1 MYLDELVMNLS
12 VTLFFFITFVKSDD
26 VLDFVI
32 FGKKEQREKQVGW
45 GGESIVPQ
53 FLAVPHG
60 ETLVVYRISRCM
72 FICNVI

>member
-32 FGKKEQREKQVGW
+32 FGKKEQSEKQAGW
-45 GGESIVPQ
+45 GGESIVSQ

-60 ETLVVYRISRCM
+60 ETLVVYRIGRWLAAC
-72 FICNVI
+72 

>member
-1 MYLDELVMNLS
+1 MNYSELVMNLS
-12 VTLFFFITFVKSDD
+12 VTLFFFITFVKSD

-32 FGKKEQREKQVGW
+32 FGKKEQSEKQAGW
-45 GGESIVPQ
+45 GGESIVSQ

>member
-1 MYLDELVMNLS
+1 MNYSELVMNLS
-12 VTLFFFITFVKSDD
+12 VTLFFFITFVKSD